1 MKFFLCVVVGS
12 GWGWLLNSS
21 AIKVEATCFEVD
33 DDGILGSGITMVGSY
48 AVRRLANVSGE

>member
-1 MKFFLCVVVGS
+1 M
-12 GWGWLLNSS
+12 